1 MTLLAL
7 IRHGA
12 TAWNEQGIVQGRNDV
27 PLSANGR
34 DEVSKWTIPPKLKN
48 YGQQFLGAG
57 VKILAPGKI

>member
-27 PLSANGR
+27 PLSAN
-34 DEVSKWTIPPKLKN
+34 
-48 YGQQFLGAG
+48 
-57 VKILAPGKI
+57 